1 MYLENKAPE
10 QRMVRKQAIITEK
23 GRIYINEILEERNVD
38 YDTAIKTI
46 FPNYGETYGE
56 VKYEYLKY
64 NTLPTTL
71 LQGYITISDSFMAF
85 LIDNQIVDW
94 NQAIA
99 RFSSGLSL
107 QDVHS
112 LLKPVFARYNLAKD
126 NSDNLIKI
134 RSNIG
139 VKRARKITLYDVS
152 VVLQNSYLRL
162 LDNLSIDL
170 TEEELINNSY
180 NRYKCVYLGKIRKF
194 NKVEIEMD
202 DNFIRK
208 ITLSGSGYY

>member
-10 QRMVRKQAIITEK
+10 QKMVREQAIIMEK
-23 GRIYINEILEERNVD
+23 GRVYINERLEERNVD
-38 YDTAIKTI
+38 YDTAIKI
-46 FPNYGETYGE
+46 VFPNYGGSHGK

-85 LIDNQIVDW
+85 LIDNRIVDW

-99 RFSSGLSL
+99 RFPSGLTS

-112 LLKPVFARYNLAKD
+112 LLKPVFVRYDLAKD

-139 VKRARKITLYDVS
+139 IKRARKITLYDVS

-180 NRYKCVYLGKIRKF
+180 NRYKCVYLGKIKKF
-194 NKVEIEMD
+194 EKVDIEMD
-202 DNFIRK
+202 DNFIKK
-208 ITLSGSGYY
+208 ITLSGYGYY

>member
-38 YDTAIKTI
+38 YDTAIKTV
-46 FPNYGETYGE
+46 FPNYGGSHGE

-85 LIDNQIVDW
+85 LIDNRIVDW

-126 NSDNLIKI
+126 NLDNLIKI

-170 TEEELINNSY
+170 TEEELVNNSY

>member
-1 MYLENKAPE
+1 MYLENKVLE
-10 QRMVRKQAIITEK
+10 QRMVREQAIITEK

-38 YDTAIKTI
+38 YDTAIKI
-46 FPNYGETYGE
+46 VFPNYGGSHGK
-56 VKYEYLKY
+56 VKYEYLKN

-85 LIDNQIVDW
+85 LIDNRIVDW

-99 RFSSGLSL
+99 RFPSGLTS

-112 LLKPVFARYNLAKD
+112 LLKPVFARYDLAKD
-126 NSDNLIKI
+126 NSYDLIKI
-134 RSNIG
+134 KNNIG
-139 VKRARKITLYDVS
+139 VRKPKKITLYDVP

-180 NRYKCVYLGKIRKF
+180 NRYKCVYLGKIKKF
-194 NKVEIEMD
+194 EKVEIEMD
-202 DNFIRK
+202 DNFIKK
-208 ITLSGSGYY
+208 ITLSGYGYH

>member
-10 QRMVRKQAIITEK
+10 QRMVREQAIITEK

-38 YDTAIKTI
+38 YDTAIKI
-46 FPNYGETYGE
+46 VFPNYGEKHDE

-71 LQGYITISDSFMAF
+71 LQGYMTISDSFMAF

-99 RFSSGLSL
+99 WFSSGLSL

-112 LLKPVFARYNLAKD
+112 LLKPVFVRYNLSKD
-126 NSDNLIKI
+126 NPDNLIKI

-152 VVLQNSYLRL
+152 VALQNSYLRL

-194 NKVEIEMD
+194 EKVEIEMD
-202 DNFIRK
+202 YNFIRK
-208 ITLSGSGYY
+208 ITLSGYGYY

>member
-10 QRMVRKQAIITEK
+10 QKMVIEQAIITEK
-23 GRIYINEILEERNVD
+23 GRIYMNEILGEKNVD
-38 YDTAIKTI
+38 YDTAIKTV
-46 FPNYGETYGE
+46 FPNYGENYGE
-56 VKYEYLKY
+56 MKYEYLKY

-85 LIDNQIVDW
+85 LIDNRIVDW

-112 LLKPVFARYNLAKD
+112 LLKPVFVRYNLSK
-126 NSDNLIKI
+126 NNPDNLIKI

-152 VVLQNSYLRL
+152 VILQNSYLRL
-162 LDNLSIDL
+162 LDNFSIDL
-170 TEEELINNSY
+170 TEEEFINNSY

-208 ITLSGSGYY
+208 ITLSGYGYY